1 MVKIFWRMFS
11 APQWTAVYFL
21 QVRILGTSPEMI
33 DNAENRFKFSRMLDS
48 IGVQQPQWKELTDVK
63 VGDEVIHSLH
73 SHTSHAFLTHNSG
86 CTCSTH
92 SLSHTQHNPCSHP
105 HPKHPPTPYTQAP
118 THFVLSLPAECQRV
132 LLFGWLPRPSSS
144 LLRAQRSSNER
155 GVLRRWPAELP
166 QQCSGSISGAP
177 SCDFKVHPGR

>member
-1 MVKIFWRMFS
+1 
-11 APQWTAVYFL
+11 
-21 QVRILGTSPEMI
+21 MI

-105 HPKHPPTPYTQAP
+105 HPKHPPTPTP
-118 THFVLSLPAECQRV
+118 THKHPHTLSSLCLQSAKEFCCSVGYPALVRPSYVLSGAAMNVAYSDDDLQSF
-132 LLFGWLPRPSSS
+132 L
-144 LLRAQRSSNER
+144 SNAVAVSREHPVVISKFIQDAKVGR
-155 GVLRRWPAELP
+155 G
-166 QQCSGSISGAP
+166 
-177 SCDFKVHPGR
+177 